1 MGKKNTIK
9 FILNYLF
16 ALLIGNLLVFM
27 VDKVGVKFG
36 MPPMSIG
43 KYIFVN
49 SVAIVIGIF
58 ITLATNKTQDKVVK

>member
-1 MGKKNTIK
+1 MDKKNTIK

-27 VDKVGVKFG
+27 VDKVGVKYG

-58 ITLATNKTQDKVVK
+58 ITFATNKTQGKVVK